1 MTFRERFD
9 KIITGIAGGLLL
21 PLITLFIV
29 FLFAKDDPPFA
40 AWLKRI
46 EVANIITHII
56 SLCVFPNLIIFLIFN
71 YFDMLRASKGVL
83 AITIAWLILV
93 VSIRFLL

>member
-21 PLITLFIV
+21 PLVTLFIV
-29 FLFAKDDPPFA
+29 FLFAKGHPPFA

-83 AITIAWLILV
+83 AITVAWLILV